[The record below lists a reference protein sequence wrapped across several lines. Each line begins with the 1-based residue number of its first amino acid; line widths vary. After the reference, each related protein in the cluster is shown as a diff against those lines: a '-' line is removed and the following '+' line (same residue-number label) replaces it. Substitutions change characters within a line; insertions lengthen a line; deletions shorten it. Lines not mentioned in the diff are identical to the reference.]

1 MSILDSFRLDGDV
14 AVVTGAGT
22 GIGRGIALG
31 LADAGAAVVVVAR
44 RGAMVEAVA
53 EQVRAGGGRALAV
66 TADVTDDDQVQRV
79 IDATVA
85 ELGRLDVW
93 VNNAGGL
100 QGERPALLRQHT
112 PESFDAIVALNLRAV
127 WRGCVL
133 AQAAMAE
140 GGRIINVSSI
150 AGLRHGTPFNGPY
163 GLSKAAV
170 NHMTAT
176 LALELARRRIR
187 VNAIAPGPVDT
198 EDMRESISADD
209 VRMAALANEVP
220 LGRLG
225 QDADFGAAAVYL
237 ASRASAWVTGHV
249 LVVSGGA
256 PTS

>member
-1 MSILDSFRLDGDV
+1 MNILDAFRLDDDV

-31 LADAGAAVVVVAR
+31 LADAGATVVVAAR
-44 RGAMVEAVA
+44 RGAMVEAVV
-53 EQVRAGGGRALAV
+53 EQVRSRGGRALAV
-66 TADVTDDDQVQRV
+66 TTDVTDDVQVQEL
-79 IDATVA
+79 IDATLA

-100 QGERPALLRQHT
+100 QGERPVLLRQHS
-112 PESFDAIVALNLRAV
+112 PQSFDSIIGLNLRAV
-127 WRGCVL
+127 WRCSVL
-133 AQAAMAE
+133 AQAVMPE

-163 GLSKAAV
+163 GLSKAAM

-176 LALELARRRIR
+176 LSLELARRRIR
-187 VNAIAPGPVDT
+187 VNAIAPGSVDT
-198 EDMRESISADD
+198 EDMRESIGGDD
-209 VRMAALANEVP
+209 ERMAELATQVP

-225 QDADFGAAAVYL
+225 RESDFGAAAVYL
-237 ASRASAWVTGHV
+237 ASRASEWVTGHV

-256 PTS
+256 S

>member
-1 MSILDSFRLDGDV
+1 
-14 AVVTGAGT
+14 
-22 GIGRGIALG
+22 
-31 LADAGAAVVVVAR
+31 
-44 RGAMVEAVA
+44 
-53 EQVRAGGGRALAV
+53 
-66 TADVTDDDQVQRV
+66 
-79 IDATVA
+79 
-85 ELGRLDVW
+85 
-93 VNNAGGL
+93 
-100 QGERPALLRQHT
+100 
-112 PESFDAIVALNLRAV
+112 
-127 WRGCVL
+127 VL

-256 PTS
+256 PIS